1 MSAALRPS
9 SARKRAAV
17 LEAAERVFLR
27 DGYRAATMDEV
38 AGIAGVSKQTAY
50 AHFGS
55 KEALFV
61 ALVTSMT
68 EGAGEQTEPTP
79 PDTADGIE
87 PFLLEHARALLAGV
101 LTPRVVRLRRLVVGE
116 AAHFPG
122 LGEAL
127 WTHGPAAT
135 VAWTAARLR
144 EMAERGWLVVPD
156 PQRSATTWNW
166 LVMAAPLEEAMLRG
180 RSETASAEDLDAH
193 CREAVR
199 VFLAAHRR

>member
-1 MSAALRPS
+1 MPAALRPS

-17 LEAAERVFLR
+17 LAAAEQVFLR

-38 AGIAGVSKQTAY
+38 ASISGVSKQTAY

-68 EGAGEQTEPTP
+68 EDAGERTEPEP
-79 PDTADGIE
+79 PDAVGGVE
-87 PFLLEHARALLAGV
+87 AFLLEHARALLEAV
-101 LTPRVVRLRRLVVGE
+101 LAPRIVRLRRLVVGE
-116 AAHFPG
+116 AMHFPG

-127 WTHGPAAT
+127 WTHGPAASMAW
-135 VAWTAARLR
+135 VAQHLR
-144 EMAERGWLVVPD
+144 DFADRGWLHVPD
-156 PQRSATTWNW
+156 PDRSAATWNW

-180 RSETASAEDLDAH
+180 GPDEGADGLEAH

-199 VFLAAHRR
+199 VFLAAHAA